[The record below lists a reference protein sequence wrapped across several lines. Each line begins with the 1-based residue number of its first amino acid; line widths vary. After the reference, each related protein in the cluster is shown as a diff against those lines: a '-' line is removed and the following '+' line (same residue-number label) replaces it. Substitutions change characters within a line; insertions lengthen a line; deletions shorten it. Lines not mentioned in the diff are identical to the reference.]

1 MDRRDVQIAKII
13 LLDRKKSLR
22 RVEPVPIIS
31 IVGAWYPGEVSHWAG
46 TSPGPPTGGNVAVSF
61 DSNASTIDWRI
72 NAACRD
78 TDPTLFFPVG
88 TTGPAVDQIANAK
101 EVCIG
106 CLASADCLQ
115 FAIAT
120 NQDTGVWGG
129 TTENERR
136 GIRRRLRAKQV

>member
-1 MDRRDVQIAKII
+1 
-13 LLDRKKSLR
+13 
-22 RVEPVPIIS
+22 
-31 IVGAWYPGEVSHWAG
+31 VGRLPGKRSTAAG
-46 TSPGPPTGGNVAVSF
+46 TTARTDTGGHVALSF
-61 DSNASTIDWRI
+61 DSNEPSTDWRI

-88 TTGPAVDQIANAK
+88 TTGPAVEQIANAK

-106 CLASADCLQ
+106 CLCNTDCLQ

-129 TTENERR
+129 TTEDERR
-136 GIRRRLRAKQV
+136 GIRRQLRAQRA